1 MKKTSMFAAL
11 LLAGSLCGATLSV
24 QAQQAEA
31 EPKGGSLHP
40 AEIKVGEK
48 APEEADRKSE
58 AIDWK
63 KAGLTEPEKESQWV
77 KHEDQYLR
85 VQITNGRITEIV
97 PVKQTKK

>member
-11 LLAGSLCGATLSV
+11 LLATSLCGATLSV
-24 QAQQAEA
+24 QAQQTEA

-40 AEIKVGEK
+40 SEIKVGEK
-48 APEEADRKSE
+48 APDQSDRKSE

-77 KHEDQYLR
+77 KHENQYLR
-85 VQITNGRITEIV
+85 VQITNGRIMEIV
-97 PVKQTKK
+97 PVKR